1 MRRGRARRIRKM
13 NLILFGD
20 SHIVSIGNGFADLI
34 KANPSIGSAVSVR
47 ACKLLSFPESLSD
60 FFVEQDGAVRL
71 HSVSGLQS
79 FMKILGS
86 DTIKPNADV
95 TFGLCLPYT
104 TNVLLRRS
112 LWRNC
117 QPYPCDSSKQVI
129 SLRVFEEIVLAH
141 FAKTLAFV
149 ELCCRVGIQIF
160 IIESPPI
167 RDDDLSVSN
176 GLPVDDALRID
187 RMARLVVTNK
197 LNSMKIPIVNLF
209 EAAFAGEPN
218 NSVLNPDFNGAAPN
232 DTMHANRIFGQR
244 YARHILNEQFD
255 IS

>member
-1 MRRGRARRIRKM
+1 MRRGRAGRIRKM

-47 ACKLLSFPESLSD
+47 SCKLLSFPEALSD
-60 FFVEQDGAVRL
+60 FFIEQNDGVRI

-79 FMKILGS
+79 FEKILGS
-86 DTIKPNADV
+86 DTVKPDVDV

-112 LWRNC
+112 LWRKC
-117 QPYPCDSSKQVI
+117 QPYPCDSGNQVI

-141 FAKTLAFV
+141 FAKALAFV
-149 ELCCRVGIQIF
+149 ELCRRVGIKIF

-167 RDDDLSVSN
+167 RHDDLSIAN
-176 GLPVDDALRID
+176 GLPVDDALKID
-187 RMARLVVTNK
+187 RMTRMVITKK
-197 LNSMKIPIVNLF
+197 LNSIEVPVVNLF
-209 EAAFAGEPN
+209 ADAFAGDPK
-218 NSVLNPDFNGAAPN
+218 NSVLKPEFNGAAPN
-232 DTMHANRIFGQR
+232 DTMHANRVFGR
-244 YARHILNEQFD
+244 LYAHHILREQFG
-255 IS
+255 II